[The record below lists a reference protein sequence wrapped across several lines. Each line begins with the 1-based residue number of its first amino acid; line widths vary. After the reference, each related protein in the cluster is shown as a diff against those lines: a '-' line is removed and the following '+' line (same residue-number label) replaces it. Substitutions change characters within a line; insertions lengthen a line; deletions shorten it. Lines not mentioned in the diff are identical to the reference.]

1 MSSSYYKLIIL
12 DYFMKKFIKIVLFI
26 LVFGFLSFG
35 LASVASAGDWHQ
47 DEDGEET
54 GSITVCKIVL
64 DEQGNSI
71 AGGEGTTF
79 TVPFVDEDYEG
90 EAEDVPG
97 DVEFTPALDQ
107 DNVFGSYNGECYTV
121 EDLDFGRYYYGEEE
135 ISPENGWETPL
146 YNDGASGEPSDLSDF
161 GEFNTNLDESY
172 DDFDGVINI
181 SEGNPDRTLIV
192 VNQLVEEEEPDTA
205 TIVATKIVCD
215 SEEDLPN
222 WGEGGEDITENTA
235 SNFLENNENC
245 QEEDW
250 TFEWA
255 GSQTENPGDN
265 QEVGGDP
272 WTSFSGNVTVPAGD
286 LVWVREQLPDGYI
299 PFSGDTESE
308 DGWDEV
314 SAEFYCSNDVLN
326 YDNYDFINPVEEGET
341 YYCVGFNVPTE
352 TQNSCPVP
360 DTLQDETEEEVNEA
374 PDGEEDLQDILDSE
388 GYGVDVQD
396 DQKQYQLWNVDSGN
410 EVTIN
415 AAFIAEYAGN
425 NSVFGYYKDGDLN
438 TFVGIFRTGDVPA
451 PYDGLPLGTS
461 GPFNVNTGGA
471 DTIGFA
477 IKTYSGDSLAGT
489 FATENALNPNSSD
502 QVVVYN
508 PEAGKYVL
516 AFEDIEGEG
525 SDYDYN
531 DLVVEITLDCEDLET
546 PPPPP
551 PECSDNVDNADPE
564 DELADELDPGCHTDG
579 DANNENSYDP
589 NDDDETDEAVEP
601 PECSDNVDNSDPE
614 DELADELDPGCHT
627 DGNAGNSESYNPNDD
642 NETDEVSGD
651 LPECSDG
658 SDNEGDSEIDEDD
671 PGCHDDEDAN
681 NPDSYDPNDDD
692 ETDANDIPSG
702 GGGGGSGGRSSR
714 SSGQVLGAETPALC
728 NWTVDTY
735 MRRGYRNNA
744 EQVKVLQ
751 EFLNWYMHSGLVVDG
766 LYGPRTEAAVRA
778 FQVARAD
785 NILKPWRL
793 TSSTGIFYKTTLVEA
808 KNLMCPQTLLPVPT
822 DLVNW
827 SQNSAQ
833 VPTRI

>member
-360 DTLQDETEEEVNEA
+360 DALDDEDFDVVNYPWA
-374 PDGEEDLQDILDSE
+374 PVTGDDSEDNLQDILDGQ
-388 GYGVDVQD
+388 GYGVDVED
-396 DQKQYQLWNVDSGN
+396 DQTQTQIWNVDGGDD
-410 EVTIN
+410 VTIE
-415 AAFIAEYAGN
+415 AKYIAKHAGYS
-425 NSVFGYYKDGDLN
+425 SVFGYYKNGDIN
-438 TFVGIFRTGDVPA
+438 TFVGIFRNGTVPA
-451 PYDGLPLGTS
+451 PYDSLDDSSAGPWNINASGATS
-461 GPFNVNTGGA
+461 
-471 DTIGFA
+471 IGFA
-477 IKTYSGDSLAGT
+477 IKVFEGGVNPAGT
-489 FATENALNPNSSD
+489 FATENSLNGDYD
-502 QVVVYN
+502 QVVIYN
-508 PEAGKYVL
+508 PESGKYVL
-516 AFEDIEGEG
+516 GFEDIAGE

-531 DLVVEITLDCEDLET
+531 DLVVEITLDC
-546 PPPPP
+546 
-551 PECSDNVDNADPE
+551 V
-564 DELADELDPGCHTDG
+564 
-579 DANNENSYDP
+579 
-589 NDDDETDEAVEP
+589 
-601 PECSDNVDNSDPE
+601 
-614 DELADELDPGCHT
+614 
-627 DGNAGNSESYNPNDD
+627 
-642 NETDEVSGD
+642 
-651 LPECSDG
+651 
-658 SDNEGDSEIDEDD
+658 
-671 PGCHDDEDAN
+671 
-681 NPDSYDPNDDD
+681 
-692 ETDANDIPSG
+692 
-702 GGGGGSGGRSSR
+702 
-714 SSGQVLGAETPALC
+714 
-728 NWTVDTY
+728 
-735 MRRGYRNNA
+735 
-744 EQVKVLQ
+744 
-751 EFLNWYMHSGLVVDG
+751 
-766 LYGPRTEAAVRA
+766 
-778 FQVARAD
+778 
-785 NILKPWRL
+785 
-793 TSSTGIFYKTTLVEA
+793 
-808 KNLMCPQTLLPVPT
+808 
-822 DLVNW
+822 
-827 SQNSAQ
+827 
-833 VPTRI
+833 